1 MHYLVCIYKMKVHLL
16 NYFFSVYHRCPR
28 QFDGTLYLRCQTG
41 NGNMLTCET
50 KLFFCVGF
58 PVILDP
64 CIVVI
69 FHSITIIHYGRSFK
83 FWGVC
88 VCVCVFSLVWLG
100 GCTLSLICWKK
111 ILVLALPGWAGML
124 SSSRI
129 YNGHPK

>member
-1 MHYLVCIYKMKVHLL
+1 VHYLVCIYKMKVHLL

-83 FWGVC
+83 FWC
-88 VCVCVFSLVWLG
+88 VCVCVFLSVAWGLHTLFNLLEENLSPCLTRLG
-100 GCTLSLICWKK
+100 GYAVFK
-111 ILVLALPGWAGML
+111 
-124 SSSRI
+124 
-129 YNGHPK
+129 